1 MSGAP
6 GHGAEVSKEPRLAA
20 ERELSAEKQKASS
33 DRFVRKGCVK
43 LYGFLA
49 LASFFSGV
57 TTEVYAFEE

>member
-1 MSGAP
+1 MPGAP

-20 ERELSAEKQKASS
+20 EQELSVEKQKAFSVH
-33 DRFVRKGCVK
+33 FVRKGCVK
-43 LYGFLA
+43 LYNILA